1 MGVRICREL
10 DMVREGIKKLIESMK
25 VEKKY
30 KKKKRQDGRPSEI
43 ASNAEPESTIQ
54 SEIKTEIDELD
65 RFIKELIDTET
76 KAKEAKAAEQSALHQ
91 QQMR

>member
-10 DMVREGIKKLIESMK
+10 DVIREGIKKLIESMK

-30 KKKKRQDGRPSEI
+30 KKKKKPEGGRNSESTS
-43 ASNAEPESTIQ
+43 AAEPESTIQ

-65 RFIKELIDTET
+65 KFI
-76 KAKEAKAAEQSALHQ
+76 
-91 QQMR
+91 